1 MLTTLQKA
9 LQAEKNNPT
18 IFDII
23 LYGSAVKGKS
33 KPRDIDIVVIFRY
46 GTVRERLAIIQNLK
60 QKIRVS
66 LEVDI
71 KGILWEELFKPDF
84 FARTGI
90 FLEGISLLDGKPVAQ
105 KLGFQAGVV
114 LFVFNLKNKSHT
126 DKVKFNYILSG
137 RSGALGIVKKLKC
150 HHFGPGVVQVPIS
163 SSLEFEDLLK
173 SHTVSYTKQYALV
186 SDIFH

>member
-114 LFVFNLKNKSHT
+114 LFVFNLKS
-126 DKVKFNYILSG
+126 FFFSIIS
-137 RSGALGIVKKLKC
+137 LGVFHLNFFLGLLLYFSTINLIKWCEYLDISL
-150 HHFGPGVVQVPIS
+150 FLGMYLLINLLAFSIPGFCQ
-163 SSLEFEDLLK
+163 E
-173 SHTVSYTKQYALV
+173 A
-186 SDIFH
+186 